1 MQNEWIII
9 LIWFQRSFLFRTS
22 FVVAS
27 NEFCVLDCQNISR
40 CILKKSI
47 RPFFKALCEFW
58 YYSSHGELVE
68 RKNVYLVVDGSCKFN
83 NLFFGW
89 RCLERILLVNTF
101 QLGLKNYLSIISAAT
116 KSAWSGSDPNEDTI
130 TWIDALTYA
139 TNSWTNTTMMIKKRS
154 SFCFNDEEDDF
165 WLLSLS
171 TSISLLKISSSFC
184 LKHNASIFDLI
195 LSHLKSS
202 VPSQ

>member
-9 LIWFQRSFLFRTS
+9 LIWFQRSFLFRTI

-40 CILKKSI
+40 CILKKS
-47 RPFFKALCEFW
+47 L
-58 YYSSHGELVE
+58 
-68 RKNVYLVVDGSCKFN
+68 FN